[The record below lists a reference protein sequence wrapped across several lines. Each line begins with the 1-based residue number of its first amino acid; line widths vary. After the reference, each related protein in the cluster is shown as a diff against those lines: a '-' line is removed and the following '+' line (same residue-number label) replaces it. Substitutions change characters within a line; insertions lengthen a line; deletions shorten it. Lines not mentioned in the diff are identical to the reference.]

1 MAKVNM
7 VGSDG
12 QAFTT
17 SLKNSRVHIANGTA
31 SLAAAKPAKKV
42 ARKAPAKKAA
52 KKAAGSYRTRAL
64 KAK

>member
-12 QAFTT
+12 AAFTT
-17 SLKNSRVHIANGTA
+17 SLKNSRVHLANGTA
-31 SLAAAKPAKKV
+31 TLATAAKPAV
-42 ARKAPAKKAA
+42 AKN
-52 KKAAGSYRTRAL
+52 SYRTRAL